1 MIECVLFDLDGTIVD
16 TNELIISSFMHALKE
31 NGLAPLTREEI
42 IPHMGTTLQ
51 QQMRVFSGLEDA
63 IDILEKSYRSYNT
76 AHHDELVRSFPHVNE
91 TIEELSRRGI
101 KLGIV
106 TTKIRPSTIKALEMF
121 DLLKYMDTIVTVS
134 DVTEPKP
141 HPEPVLTAVRNLGV
155 DPRKTLM
162 IGDSIVDI
170 QSAKAAGVYAA
181 GVAWS
186 LKGEE
191 TLRKYHPDFIIHDMK
206 DIFEIVER
214 GTNES

>member
-16 TNELIISSFMHALKE
+16 TNELIIGSFMYALKD

-51 QQMRVFSGLEDA
+51 QQMRVFSGLEDVSGA
-63 IDILEKSYRSYNT
+63 LEKSYRSYSNE
-76 AHHDELVRSFPHVNE
+76 HHDELVRPFPHVNE
-91 TIEELSRRGI
+91 TMEELSRRGI

-106 TTKIRPSTIKALEMF
+106 TTKIRPTTIKALEMF
-121 DLLKYMDTIVTVS
+121 DLLKYMDTIVTVN

-155 DPRKTLM
+155 DPRRTLM
-162 IGDSIVDI
+162 VGDSTVDI
-170 QSAKAAGVYAA
+170 QSAKAAGVYAV
-181 GVAWS
+181 GVSWS
-186 LKGEE
+186 LKGEV
-191 TLRKYHPDFIIHDMK
+191 TLRKYDPDYIIHNMK
-206 DIFEIVER
+206 EVMDIVEQ